1 MAYSLLSTD
10 NGNKEEPSLILNYC
24 NNLVAKRCAQDNFKV
39 ELSYLIKVNWVFNP
53 SPLQQ
58 FLFWCT
64 SSFRHER
71 DSHPDLLI
79 PNSRPDDDRDSEGYF
94 RCRAGCGLV
103 YKRDTRKGVK
113 KPFLKAIN
121 YRTYM
126 YFRQVLSKDTQKM
139 LTKSC
144 FLILL

>member
-24 NNLVAKRCAQDNFKV
+24 NNLVSKTCAQDTFRV
-39 ELSYLIKVNWVFNP
+39 ESSYLTKVNWVFNP

-113 KPFLKAIN
+113 KPFLKAII

-126 YFRQVLSKDTQKM
+126 YFRQVLSKDTQKI

-144 FLILL
+144 FLSLL

>member
-24 NNLVAKRCAQDNFKV
+24 NNLVEKRCAQDNFKV
-39 ELSYLIKVNWVFNP
+39 ELSYLTKVNWVFNP

-64 SSFRHER
+64 SSFRHEW

-126 YFRQVLSKDTQKM
+126 YFRQVLSKDTQKI

>member
-71 DSHPDLLI
+71 DSHPLI
-79 PNSRPDDDRDSEGYF
+79 FLFQTLDQMMTGTVKVTSDAVLAVVLYTKGIQEKALKSLFSRQLIIAHTCISGKYYQKI
-94 RCRAGCGLV
+94 L
-103 YKRDTRKGVK
+103 K
-113 KPFLKAIN
+113 KCLRSPAF
-121 YRTYM
+121 
-126 YFRQVLSKDTQKM
+126 
-139 LTKSC
+139 
-144 FLILL
+144 